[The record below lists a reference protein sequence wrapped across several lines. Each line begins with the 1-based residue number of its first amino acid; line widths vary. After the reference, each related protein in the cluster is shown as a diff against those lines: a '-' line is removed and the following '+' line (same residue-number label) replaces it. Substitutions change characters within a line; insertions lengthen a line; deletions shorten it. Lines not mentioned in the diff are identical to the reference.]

1 MSSNKQSPSPRES
14 SMNASDATI
23 KADIALN
30 AAGSQIAIAR
40 KQLAAAEKKY
50 QERLKG
56 RPK

>member
-1 MSSNKQSPSPRES
+1 
-14 SMNASDATI
+14 MNASDATI